1 MDILHL
7 VDRLE
12 NIVHESRTI
21 PFSRKL
27 LLDEDRLIDI
37 IDQMRVSI
45 PDVVKTAQKVTA
57 ERDRQLAQAQEEA
70 DRTRKLAKVES
81 RAILEKDQITKGA
94 HIRAEQI
101 LDEAERHAARTRTDA
116 DNYVLDKFGR
126 MEHELLSVIQQVRNG
141 IQVLREP
148 DGQAEPPE
156 DHGAA

>member
-12 NIVHESRTI
+12 NIVHEARTI

-37 IDQMRVSI
+37 IDQMRVTI
-45 PDVVKTAQKVTA
+45 PDVVKNAQKVTA
-57 ERDRQLAQAQEEA
+57 ERDRQLAQAQEKA
-70 DRTRKLAKVES
+70 DRIRNLAKAES
-81 RAILEKDQITKGA
+81 RAILENDQITKGA

-101 LDEAERHAARTRTDA
+101 LEQAERQAAKTRADTD
-116 DNYVLDKFGR
+116 DYVLDKFGR
-126 MEHELLSVIQQVRNG
+126 MEHQLLSVIEQVRNG

-148 DGQAEPPE
+148 YRQADAPEAEEPT
-156 DHGAA
+156 

>member
-12 NIVHESRTI
+12 NIVHESRAI

-70 DRTRKLAKVES
+70 DRTRKLAKAES

-101 LDEAERHAARTRTDA
+101 LDDAERHATKTRTGA

-148 DGQAEPPE
+148 DGQADPPE
-156 DHGAA
+156 DQRPA